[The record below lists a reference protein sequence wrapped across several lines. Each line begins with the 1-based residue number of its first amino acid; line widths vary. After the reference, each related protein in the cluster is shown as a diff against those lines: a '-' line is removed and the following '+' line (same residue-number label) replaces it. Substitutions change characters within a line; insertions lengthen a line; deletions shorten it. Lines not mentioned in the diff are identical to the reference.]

1 MAENGCGGRGGE
13 GRNLGSKST
22 FSFNGVGAMSPVPH
36 NLCWHVHPNGVR
48 LSKKLK
54 NMLRKKREQH
64 ASKTGVDKKGVK
76 RRGDKGGGDGKV
88 EVKPP
93 CSDKVAH
100 TFMVMGALFFLCTSH
115 SPPTLN
121 TRVVQPGTAHDG
133 MFRSKELL
141 PPLSSFERRQ
151 IN

>member
-1 MAENGCGGRGGE
+1 
-13 GRNLGSKST
+13 
-22 FSFNGVGAMSPVPH
+22 
-36 NLCWHVHPNGVR
+36 
-48 LSKKLK
+48 
-54 NMLRKKREQH
+54 MLRKKREQH

-76 RRGDKGGGDGKV
+76 RGDKGGDGKV
-88 EVKPP
+88 EVKP

-133 MFRSKELL
+133 MFRSKELR
-141 PPLSSFERRQ
+141 PLLSPLCRDDKSIDSSIVCPFGVQYIYNVSSF
-151 IN
+151 NPPDFFS